1 MRRVIALTVV
11 AAALVAATGAS
22 GHLRTISGGFRL
34 EIGWAQEPVYV
45 GSVNAIEVDV
55 SDPRSGAPVSASN
68 SLVVTVYYGERQVS
82 LPLQPDAE
90 RPGTFAAPL
99 EPTAAGTYAFQLSGA
114 IRGRQIDV
122 VATCSEQTF
131 ECVSSPSS
139 IQFPATVPTADQQAL
154 AVSRALQ
161 RAQDATDSADTSRT
175 IAVLALVLAVLAV
188 IAFVVVLRA
197 RRSR

>member
-34 EIGWAQEPVYV
+34 EVGWVQEPAYV
-45 GSVNAIEVDV
+45 GSVNAIEVAV
-55 SDPRSGAPVSASN
+55 SDPRSGAPVLAPN
-68 SLVVTVYYGERQVS
+68 SLVVQVSYGDRRIS
-82 LPLQPDAE
+82 LPLQPSDE
-90 RPGTFAAPL
+90 QPGTFTAPL
-99 EPTAAGTYAFQLSGA
+99 EPTAAGTYAFHVSGA

-122 VATCSEQTF
+122 VATCSERTF
-131 ECVSSPSS
+131 DCVSLPSA

-161 RAQDATDSADTSRT
+161 RAQDATDSAGTSRT
-175 IAVLALVLAVLAV
+175 IAVVALVLAVLAV
-188 IAFVVVLRA
+188 IVLVVVLR
-197 RRSR
+197 RTGSR

>member
-1 MRRVIALTVV
+1 MRRVTALTVV

-22 GHLRTISGGFRL
+22 GHLITTSGGFRL
-34 EIGWAQEPVYV
+34 EVGWVQEPPYV

-68 SLVVTVYYGERQVS
+68 SLVVQVSHGDQRVS

-90 RPGTFAAPL
+90 RPGTFTASL
-99 EPTAAGTYAFQLSGA
+99 EPTAAGTYAFHVSGA

-122 VATCSEQTF
+122 VATCSERTF
-131 ECVSSPSS
+131 ECVSSPSA
-139 IQFPATVPTADQQAL
+139 IQFPAAVPTADQQAL

-161 RAQDATDSADTSRT
+161 RAQRATDSADTSRT

-188 IAFVVVLRA
+188 IALVVVLRTT
-197 RRSR
+197 RSR